1 MPRRHLRKVAPLTNG
16 RSHVADC
23 WLANTQCTKQLRW
36 AHDSGGVT
44 PPNWIMRPRKS
55 ALDQRST
62 TRSPEKRIIVI
73 PGSTIGRPVV
83 AMPMKEPRCR
93 PVHGKTTTIKI
104 PVRHDFMEFQWGR
117 IAERRPNLFVESA
130 HVGLA
135 HRLGRVAV
143 QLDCLVIE
151 PEISRQIAFIPALTR
166 LFNTARDRTHCFLL
180 SRSLNS
186 SFCPFQF
193 LQASGFARRPRPCST
208 SCVMR
213 VARGRYAIGS
223 RRRSRLTGP
232 PAPHALA
239 TEVIE

>member
-1 MPRRHLRKVAPLTNG
+1 
-16 RSHVADC
+16 
-23 WLANTQCTKQLRW
+23 
-36 AHDSGGVT
+36 
-44 PPNWIMRPRKS
+44 
-55 ALDQRST
+55 
-62 TRSPEKRIIVI
+62 
-73 PGSTIGRPVV
+73 
-83 AMPMKEPRCR
+83 
-93 PVHGKTTTIKI
+93 
-104 PVRHDFMEFQWGR
+104 MEFQWGR

-208 SCVMR
+208 SWR
-213 VARGRYAIGS
+213 HEGGSWSIRYRFSQTNSAH
-223 RRRSRLTGP
+223 R
-232 PAPHALA
+232 A
-239 TEVIE
+239 TRTPCSCDGGN